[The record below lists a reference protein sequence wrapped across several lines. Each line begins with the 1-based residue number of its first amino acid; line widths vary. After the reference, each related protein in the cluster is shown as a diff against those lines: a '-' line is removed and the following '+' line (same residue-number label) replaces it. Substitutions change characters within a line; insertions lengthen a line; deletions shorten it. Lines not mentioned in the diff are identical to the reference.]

1 MVTFQHVTNLLFIH
15 YINLQNQ
22 EVKLSK
28 FKKNISSLAL
38 YSSYQ
43 VFITRNE
50 ERFNQSFFLLPP
62 YLFLQILINKVESKT
77 IKKIVSD

>member
-1 MVTFQHVTNLLFIH
+1 MRKRTEKTSFMKSLKVADIEIGGRVTMR
-15 YINLQNQ
+15 NQ
-22 EVKLSK
+22 GVKLSK

-38 YSSYQ
+38 YSLYQ

-62 YLFLQILINKVESKT
+62 SLFLQNFDK
-77 IKKIVSD
+77 